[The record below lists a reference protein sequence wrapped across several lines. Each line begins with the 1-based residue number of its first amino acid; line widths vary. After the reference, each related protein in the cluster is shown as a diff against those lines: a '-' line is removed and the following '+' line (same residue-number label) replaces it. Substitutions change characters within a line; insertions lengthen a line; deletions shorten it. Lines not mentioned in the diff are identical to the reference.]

1 MAEEVECLGER
12 TREERDAEGR
22 SNAVDLDAAAPAD
35 APVLAS
41 PLASDADS
49 ENEAIMGG
57 DARELS
63 QSLAFSQLSESDDD
77 QE

>member
-1 MAEEVECLGER
+1 MQRG
-12 TREERDAEGR
+12 
-22 SNAVDLDAAAPAD
+22 AAMQSISMRPHQQTLP
-35 APVLAS
+35 PVLAS

-57 DARELS
+57 EARELS